1 MFESDAEQL
10 HDSKTPHLSSTCDA
24 RRLKLRRGDI
34 LIAGTDGLFDNIG
47 DLELKSLAL
56 THHERRTASVA
67 SSTQDMA
74 DALLERA
81 ADVARS
87 PAEFGPGGKLD
98 DIAVV
103 LAEVQ
108 DSSPVSQA
116 GLLSNLVDE

>member
-1 MFESDAEQL
+1 MTAM
-10 HDSKTPHLSSTCDA
+10 
-24 RRLKLRRGDI
+24 LKLRRGDI

-67 SSTQDMA
+67 SSTQEMA
-74 DALLERA
+74 DALLARA

-87 PAEFGPGGKLD
+87 PVEFGPGGKLD
-98 DIAVV
+98 DIALV